1 MRLSFLEKNA
11 KTVDESSRVI
21 SPLPTSYS
29 ALTFIDE
36 PPVSSPSR
44 VAQDQASPAATS
56 TSKSNPLSPD
66 STEDLHGYASLGQ
79 LEPTV
84 TLSPASSIAVPVLSG
99 NDGQTPDQFD
109 VGDTPSDEAYESA
122 LDILLSLGAGHAP
135 TNHTD
140 TPEPAPDTFLSP
152 EVTRSPDEFPN
163 CAHLSQDR
171 IVKTMRQYR
180 YNIAPWLDLG
190 DPHGTFGL
198 VIPRVALRS
207 MSVFESLFS
216 LSLTSPDDNVTS
228 DPPQDDVPS
237 FFSKPMEFP
246 TLDRLLVTTFHLLQ
260 QHITSPPN
268 AWQPALAS
276 MGMDQFRLVPPQGQE
291 KHVLDAISWLV
302 LRLEL
307 SVGLM
312 NGSRVGIPETL
323 ANAAASPAVGFL
335 ERPLEFSQGPLLLC
349 AETLNFCSIQEY
361 VSTPTDGLPTNRVGC
376 WKNLFASLNTWY
388 NTRPE
393 EFHPM
398 LELEEA
404 GRFFPLIL
412 FTSGAAL
419 LANQIYHTAT
429 LLLLLHRPR
438 TLQHEYG
445 RSFIMSPLWHAQRI
459 CGISLNNSSRDCWD
473 FSLVASLFLAAKQ
486 MTYEPQQREILSG
499 LENIRA
505 ITKWNLDHLAT
516 KLIQGWK
523 PA

>member
-29 ALTFIDE
+29 ALTVRTTQNTWQHTADSFVTQFIDE

-180 YNIAPWLDLG
+180 YNIAPW
-190 DPHGTFGL
+190 
-198 VIPRVALRS
+198 VR
-207 MSVFESLFS
+207 LFQWFS
-216 LSLTSPDDNVTS
+216 AFQPCTCSDSCCSSTSATLTV
-228 DPPQDDVPS
+228 
-237 FFSKPMEFP
+237 
-246 TLDRLLVTTFHLLQ
+246 
-260 QHITSPPN
+260 
-268 AWQPALAS
+268 
-276 MGMDQFRLVPPQGQE
+276 
-291 KHVLDAISWLV
+291 
-302 LRLEL
+302 
-307 SVGLM
+307 
-312 NGSRVGIPETL
+312 
-323 ANAAASPAVGFL
+323 
-335 ERPLEFSQGPLLLC
+335 
-349 AETLNFCSIQEY
+349 
-361 VSTPTDGLPTNRVGC
+361 
-376 WKNLFASLNTWY
+376 
-388 NTRPE
+388 
-393 EFHPM
+393 
-398 LELEEA
+398 
-404 GRFFPLIL
+404 
-412 FTSGAAL
+412 L
-419 LANQIYHTAT
+419 LA
-429 LLLLLHRPR
+429 
-438 TLQHEYG
+438 
-445 RSFIMSPLWHAQRI
+445 
-459 CGISLNNSSRDCWD
+459 
-473 FSLVASLFLAAKQ
+473 
-486 MTYEPQQREILSG
+486 
-499 LENIRA
+499 
-505 ITKWNLDHLAT
+505 
-516 KLIQGWK
+516 
-523 PA
+523 